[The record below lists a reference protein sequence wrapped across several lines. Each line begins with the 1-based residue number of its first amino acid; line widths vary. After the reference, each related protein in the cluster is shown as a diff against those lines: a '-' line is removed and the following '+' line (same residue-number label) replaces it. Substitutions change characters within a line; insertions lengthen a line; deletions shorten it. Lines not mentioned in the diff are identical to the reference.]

1 MRRLTRSEALEM
13 IETTWDCAAD
23 AICVGLVEATI
34 PDLTTVQARQDV
46 EAFLSV
52 IASEIDPASIDIHRD
67 EIDGS
72 DLDCVRIVIRTKED
86 NA

>member
-34 PDLTTVQARQDV
+34 PELTTVQAREDV
-46 EAFLSV
+46 AKYLDI
-52 IASEIDPASIDIHRD
+52 IASEIDPDSISIHRD

-72 DLDCVRIVIRTKED
+72 DLDCVRVVIRTGD
-86 NA
+86 QAA